1 MLRGAGFWGAG
12 FGGIVVACAA
22 AVPTISSAD
31 PATVQCWTDDHGQR
45 ACGDHVPP
53 QYAKAERQLVDQ
65 HGVVIKVVPRERT
78 PAEQAEF
85 LHQQELDR
93 QAQAAARQQ
102 VAYDDFLRQAY
113 SSVADI
119 EKTRDE
125 RLSIIDGRL
134 QLAEKSQTST
144 VATLDELNHRVAVL
158 QAAKQPTPDDLA
170 KSVRSFQAAR
180 TSNDEAI
187 AKLRQTRVQTAD
199 QFGRDIARYRSLRGL
214 PPS

>member
-1 MLRGAGFWGAG
+1 
-12 FGGIVVACAA
+12 
-22 AVPTISSAD
+22 
-31 PATVQCWTDDHGQR
+31 
-45 ACGDHVPP
+45 VPP